1 MLPWGELQAC
11 RPRRLAFRWQTRPLS
26 VAATLSPASYPVART
41 LRQNL
46 GGAALFIRECFL
58 KPKQMGAV
66 VPSSAGLARA
76 MSHWLP
82 ENPREWVVELGP
94 GSGPV
99 TAALL
104 ARGLAPDRLLSI
116 EKSPELAR
124 MLRGRFPQ
132 IRTVEGDAGEL
143 DKLVKEHTGERQVG
157 AVISSLPLRSFPKD
171 LEERVTRKIHEVLRP
186 GGCWVQFTYHFHKRR
201 INGSKPFDLH
211 STSMIWLNLTP
222 ARVLV
227 YRKRG

>member
-1 MLPWGELQAC
+1 MFWPQ
-11 RPRRLAFRWQTRPLS
+11 PYPHFF
-26 VAATLSPASYPVART
+26 PVART
-41 LRQNL
+41 IRQNI

-66 VPSSAGLARA
+66 VPSSAGLSRA
-76 MSHWLP
+76 MARWLP

-99 TAALL
+99 TEALL

-116 EKSPELAR
+116 EKSPNLAV
-124 MLRGRFPQ
+124 MLRGRFPNV
-132 IRTVEGDAGEL
+132 RVVEGDAGEL
-143 DKLVKEHTGERQVG
+143 DQLVREHTGGPQVG
-157 AVISSLPLRSFPKD
+157 AVISSLPLRSFPAD
-171 LEERVTRKIHEVLRP
+171 LEERVTRKIFEVLRP
-186 GGCWVQFTYHFHKRR
+186 GGCWVQFTYHFHKHR

-211 STSMIWLNLTP
+211 STSMIWLNVPP

>member
-1 MLPWGELQAC
+1 
-11 RPRRLAFRWQTRPLS
+11 
-26 VAATLSPASYPVART
+26 
-41 LRQNL
+41 
-46 GGAALFIRECFL
+46 
-58 KPKQMGAV
+58 MGAV
-66 VPSSAGLARA
+66 VPSSAGLSRA

-99 TAALL
+99 TEALL
-104 ARGLAPDRLLSI
+104 KRGLAPDRLLSV
-116 EKSPELAR
+116 EKSPELAK
-124 MLRGRFPQ
+124 MLHGRFPGVR
-132 IRTVEGDAGEL
+132 IVEGDAGEL
-143 DKLVKEHTGERQVG
+143 DKLVLEHTGQRQVG
-157 AVISSLPLRSFPKD
+157 AVISSLPLRSFPQD

-201 INGSKPFDLH
+201 INGSKPFDLQ
-211 STSMIWLNLTP
+211 STAMIWLNFPP